1 MARPQKERKVCPGIR
16 GYRFRGSDD
25 AQVVKIPVDELE
37 ALRLCDLEE
46 HSQETAAGEMDIS
59 RGTLQRLLYS
69 AHRKI
74 AFALLYGKT
83 LQTEGRHAPE
93 TVCRERC
100 CRFCAKIYRNI
111 PKTGESTMKIAVT
124 CENNEVF
131 QHFGHTPE
139 FAVFTVEG
147 GKIVSKRI
155 LPCGDTGHGA
165 LAGLLKEGSVDLL
178 ICGGIGGGAQMA
190 LAEAGVKLI
199 GGAAGN
205 VDEVVAAFLKGEL
218 SVNPNFQCHH
228 HDGAD
233 GHKCGDHSCGSG
245 HCR

>member
-1 MARPQKERKVCPGIR
+1 MARPQKERKVCPGIQ
-16 GYRFRGSDD
+16 GYCFRGNDGSQPVD
-25 AQVVKIPVDELE
+25 IPVDELE

-46 HSQETAAGEMDIS
+46 RSQEAAAVEMDIS

-74 AFALLYGKT
+74 AFALLYGRT
-83 LQTEGRHAPE
+83 IQTEGRLDSKA
-93 TVCRERC
+93 VCPKGC
-100 CRFCAKIYRNI
+100 CRFCAETYREI
-111 PKTGESTMKIAVT
+111 PKTGENTMKIAVT

-131 QHFGHTPE
+131 QHFGHTPS

-147 GKIVSKRI
+147 GKVIAKEI
-155 LPCGDTGHGA
+155 LDCGETGHGA
-165 LAGLLKEGSVDLL
+165 LAGLLTEGGVDLL

-205 VDEVVAAFLKGEL
+205 VDDVVAAFLKGEL
-218 SVNPNFQCHH
+218 SVNPDFQCRH
-228 HDGAD
+228 HDHD
-233 GHKCGDHSCGSG
+233 DSHKCGDHGCGGG
-245 HCR
+245 HCH